1 MRPHTA
7 RAPFHAVRSAMLATA
22 TVTLAAGAHVLAG
35 GQLPVPGILLAIL
48 ALTCLATT
56 TATRLRLNMAA
67 MTGLLG
73 AGQYVLHELFTA
85 LGSGFGPA
93 GSGVPGTSGQPGHHA
108 DALSVPLPADQLH
121 PHDFDSPLAFAM
133 LTGHAVATL
142 VCALLLAKGENALWS
157 LAAWLRPLVQRPTP
171 VTPDAV
177 VAPAVPGW
185 PADAAPLPWRN
196 LRRDCRRGPPAV
208 VVYS

>member
-7 RAPFHAVRSAMLATA
+7 RTPFHAVRSAMLATA

-48 ALTCLATT
+48 ALTCLST
-56 TATRLRLNMAA
+56 TAVTRLRLNMAA
-67 MTGLLG
+67 MAGLLG
-73 AGQYVLHELFTA
+73 AGQFVLHELFTA
-85 LGSGFGPA
+85 LGSAFGPA
-93 GSGVPGTSGQPGHHA
+93 GSAGSGVQAHHQHA
-108 DALSVPLPADQLH
+108 FTVPLQAEQLQ
-121 PHDFDSPLAFAM
+121 PHDLDSPMALAM
-133 LTGHAVATL
+133 LTGHTVATIA
-142 VCALLLAKGENALWS
+142 CALLLAKGENALWS
-157 LAAWLRPLVQRPTP
+157 LAAWLRPLVQLPTP

-196 LRRDCRRGPPAV
+196 LRRDCRRGPPLAV